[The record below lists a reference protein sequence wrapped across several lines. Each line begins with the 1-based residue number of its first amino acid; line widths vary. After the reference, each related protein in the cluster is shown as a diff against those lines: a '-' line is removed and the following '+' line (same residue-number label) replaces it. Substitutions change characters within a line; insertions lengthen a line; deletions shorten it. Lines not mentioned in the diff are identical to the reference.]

1 VQASPVAQDAAAGVQ
16 EDVPEIEI
24 IEPVPEVADAQPVS
38 AAEEVDLSS
47 EWASLLEETKEPEPK
62 AEGVSPV
69 PKVACPIERGRGGT
83 APIWVLED
91 ETPVQIPDELLPHEI
106 LVAPTDDIGTPQ
118 IAVPR
123 TPMTRKAGPARWRKF
138 PQGRLLRQQ
147 VLRPRRVRRRP
158 RRSLLSHKGTA
169 AGRGIDRF
177 ASARTRRSGGRGA
190 RARPGTAAGSFAQ
203 ASTRRA

>member
-1 VQASPVAQDAAAGVQ
+1 MRSPS
-16 EDVPEIEI
+16 P
-24 IEPVPEVADAQPVS
+24 QPKKS
-38 AAEEVDLSS
+38 T
-47 EWASLLEETKEPEPK
+47 SLPNGLRCWKRRRSRNPK
-62 AEGVSPV
+62 L
-69 PKVACPIERGRGGT
+69 KVYRPFPRSLPIERGRGGT
-83 APIWVLED
+83 ARIWCSKMKLRCRFQMSCCR
-91 ETPVQIPDELLPHEI
+91 TRSWWPRPMTSGRRKLRS
-106 LVAPTDDIGTPQ
+106 
-118 IAVPR
+118 PR

-147 VLRPRRVRRRP
+147 VLRPREYAAGRGDRC
-158 RRSLLSHKGTA
+158 SAQGTA